1 MCVLREEV
9 AWPERHQARMCGLCV
24 CLYVLCVCSY
34 LTIPHTLLKKKNELH
49 INWFFLQ
56 AVGGWEEAAV
66 EVFDKTSR
74 ELATRYRQYWQL
86 PDF

>member
-1 MCVLREEV
+1 VLREEV
-9 AWPERHQARMCGLCV
+9 AGPERHQARMCGVCVCVCV
-24 CLYVLCVCSY
+24 CLYR
-34 LTIPHTLLKKKNELH
+34 TIPHILLKKKNELH
-49 INWFFLQ
+49 INCFCLQ